1 MSMWRVL
8 ALFALLGIPALAA
21 PAPVPEK
28 GTELDKKTCRYEV
41 EAVVAPADN
50 LLAATDRLAIYRI
63 RVWTAEKREVSVD
76 LGQDISN
83 GGSFTQPEP
92 DGKLQR
98 AEALLLVRVRPGD
111 KESELEFWIKFK
123 KGAGWSQSSKVP
135 AGTTLDKA
143 VRIEDS
149 AGTLPLGKNK
159 AIGQLL
165 DWKVILSVR

>member
-1 MSMWRVL
+1 MWRMI
-8 ALFALLGIPALAA
+8 ALMAFLGIPALAA
-21 PAPVPEK
+21 AAPVPEK
-28 GTELDKKTCRYEV
+28 GTDLDKKTCRYEV

-50 LLAATDRLAIYRI
+50 LLGATERLAVYRI
-63 RVWTAEKREVSVD
+63 RVWTVERREVSLD
-76 LGQDISN
+76 LGEDISN

-98 AEALLLVRVRPGD
+98 AEALLIVRVRPAD

-143 VRIEDS
+143 VRIEDT
-149 AGTLPLGKNK
+149 AGTLPLGKK
-159 AIGQLL
+159 KVIGQLL